1 MDSQK
6 SNMTVLAQIVKQI
19 PAKII
24 DSLAK
29 KFRIQTRA
37 FSPTSH
43 VVTLLYEH
51 LAHSLSLNDV
61 CDSLQHHAG
70 ILSQIRRCT
79 PPTRNGLSYANR
91 TRNADMAEELFWYVY
106 NDLKSS
112 YPAFFTSSR
121 SYPGLPHR
129 IRRTLMAFDSTTI
142 QLTADSLDWAKHRRR
157 KAAAK
162 MHTGLNMQSFLPGVI
177 IVKSAKD
184 SDPKTAPELCAGL
197 QAGEIAVFDKAY
209 VDFKHFNALDESGI
223 FWVTR
228 KKENMVYEVM
238 GQHMILPVEAAADPP
253 LKVMGQH
260 RKPAFKSGRGKRP
273 YVRKKIRIISDE
285 RIRLTIPKTAELY
298 PKEIRL
304 VTAEVEVK
312 KKMIRM
318 EFITNNFDWSP
329 FTVCEL
335 YRARW
340 GIEVFFKEIKQ
351 TLQLSDFMGYNENAV
366 RWQIWTG
373 LLAYLLLRFISWE
386 KHWKHTFSRLYTLIR
401 GVLLNFF
408 DLSSI
413 IQCCDTMGRRGPRRI
428 RGAPEQ
434 AYQMFFDFA

>member
-1 MDSQK
+1 MDPQK

-61 CDSLQHHAG
+61 CDSLQHHSG

-91 TRNADMAEELFWYVY
+91 NRNADMAEELFWYVY

-162 MHTGLNMQSFLPGVI
+162 MHTGLNMQSFLPSVV

-197 QAGEIAVFDKAY
+197 LSGEVAVFDKAY
-209 VDFKHFNALDESGI
+209 VDFKHLYNLDARGV

-228 KKENMVYEVM
+228 KKENMVYEVV
-238 GQHMILPVEAAADPP
+238 GQQTISTDGITFSSMQ
-253 LKVMGQH
+253 KVMGQH
-260 RKPAFKSGRGKRP
+260 RKSTLKSVRKKRP
-273 YVRKKIRIISDE
+273 YIRKRIRIISDK
-285 RIRLTIPKTAELY
+285 RIRLTIAKTAAYY
-298 PKEIRL
+298 PKELRL

-312 KKMIRM
+312 KKMTRM

-329 FTVCEL
+329 VTVCEL

-340 GIEVFFKEIKQ
+340 GIEVFFKELKQ
-351 TLQLSDFMGYNENAV
+351 TLQLADFMGYNENAV

-386 KHWKHTFSRLYTLIR
+386 NHWKHTFSRLYTLIR

-408 DLSSI
+408 NLRDVIL
-413 IQCCDTMGRRGPRRI
+413 CCDTTGRRGSNRI
-428 RGAPEQ
+428 RGSPEK
-434 AYQMFFDFA
+434 AYQMSFDFA